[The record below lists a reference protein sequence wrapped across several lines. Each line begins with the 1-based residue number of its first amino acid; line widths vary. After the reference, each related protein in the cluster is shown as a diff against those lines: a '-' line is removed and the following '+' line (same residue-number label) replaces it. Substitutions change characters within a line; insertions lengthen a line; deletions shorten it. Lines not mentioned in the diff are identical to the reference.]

1 MLYEQKVNYQ
11 NIGGSG
17 RDCSERWNIIK
28 KHMIFDDPTTL
39 TLDVGSAEGYFSYK
53 IADELNGSVV
63 SVEGSPAMITRQK
76 KYNKSFI
83 ESDKV
88 ILHET
93 VLTPELFTTEFIKVY
108 NYFDYTLC
116 LSVIHWF
123 EDPDAMLKEL
133 ATYSDT
139 LFFEMP
145 PLHDT
150 KSYNQPFLKRI
161 EEKYKTIDDYLKE
174 ITDMVIVE
182 KVVVKTHMADDRTLY
197 VLD

>member
-11 NIGGSG
+11 NINGIG
-17 RDCSERWNIIK
+17 RDCSARWDIIK
-28 KHMIFDDPTTL
+28 KHMKFSDEL

-53 IADELNGSVV
+53 IADEIGAKVV
-63 SVEGSPAMITRQK
+63 SVEGSPAMITSQK

-83 ESDKV
+83 ESGQIV
-88 ILHET
+88 LHET
-93 VLTPELFTTEFIKVY
+93 VLTPELFKSEFVKKY

-133 ATYSDT
+133 ATYSDK

-150 KSYNQPFLKRI
+150 KSYNQKFLKRVKG
-161 EEKYKTIDDYLKE
+161 EFKTIDLYLNA
-174 ITDMVIVE
+174 ITDMEIIE
-182 KVVVKTHMADDRTLY
+182 FFTLKTHMADDRTLY
-197 VLD
+197 VLG